1 MHKRHSG
8 LFVLIGIIFFAL
20 TFKLSA
26 QEKIFASYPG
36 FSGFQAPI
44 WAAKDLGLLDKYG
57 LSSEIVMLAG
67 GARGI
72 QALLAGS
79 TQFCQ
84 TAATPVAS
92 AILGG
97 GDLVMV
103 AIGLNKFPFSI
114 VTRKEI
120 RKPAE
125 LVGKKIGI
133 VNFGG
138 STELAVVLALKE
150 WNIPRQSVTLIPA
163 GEMAARLAALSSR
176 NLDATILSPPET
188 LKAQELGMTILA
200 DLSDIKAAFPQTTI
214 AVRRAFLEKN
224 RETVKRFVRA
234 YSEGIYELRTSK
246 ENAMKVF
253 SKRLTQKEPELVA
266 ETYRFFSPS
275 WSFPPRL
282 DPAGLPNALS
292 LIPHRTLDPKLD
304 TATDRFFDGTILS
317 ELEKEGF
324 FSRLERRSRK

>member
-1 MHKRHSG
+1 
-8 LFVLIGIIFFAL
+8 
-20 TFKLSA
+20 
-26 QEKIFASYPG
+26 
-36 FSGFQAPI
+36 
-44 WAAKDLGLLDKYG
+44 
-57 LSSEIVMLAG
+57 
-67 GARGI
+67 
-72 QALLAGS
+72 
-79 TQFCQ
+79 
-84 TAATPVAS
+84 
-92 AILGG
+92 
-97 GDLVMV
+97 MV

-188 LKAQELGMTILA
+188 LKAEELGMTILA

-246 ENAMKVF
+246 ENAIKVF

-304 TATDRFFDGTILS
+304 TDTDRFFDGTILS